1 MQKPDLNT
9 SDLLLRLSISQQ
21 LGMIPIIQDTLTDKE
36 WLAPVNH
43 CMIMVSMR
51 ASKAPALNLSGD
63 DGGGDGDGDND
74 DDVDDSDNDDDDDDG
89 DYGEHLSRM
98 KRVALFFSP
107 L

>member
-1 MQKPDLNT
+1 MDDPHY
-9 SDLLLRLSISQQ
+9 SRH
-21 LGMIPIIQDTLTDKE
+21 PRLTDKE

-51 ASKAPALNLSGD
+51 ASKAPALNSSGD

-74 DDVDDSDNDDDDDDG
+74 DDDGVDDSDNDDEFDDDDG
-89 DYGEHLSRM
+89 DYGEHLRRM
-98 KRVALFFSP
+98 KRVAMLFSP